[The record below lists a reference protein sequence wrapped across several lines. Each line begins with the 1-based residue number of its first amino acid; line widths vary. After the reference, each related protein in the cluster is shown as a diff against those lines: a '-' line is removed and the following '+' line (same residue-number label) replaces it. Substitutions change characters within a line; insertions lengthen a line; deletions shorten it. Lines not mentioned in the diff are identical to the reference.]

1 MGKPAVVGPV
11 TFGIFRPIFE
21 YGFCDRPGVGTRD
34 AENGHRRL
42 LASGNGRNDRVKKAF
57 AVSFDQILAS
67 APSDNPTDSPN
78 NRNNDLKLSLHSNS
92 KQQFS
97 RGYVD
102 SMHDTSHQFNLMR
115 IASETLN
122 VQIKVYMTFMGKL
135 SSRKIGRKGVD
146 KVYLFMN
153 AKEQFTL
160 LLKARCARREADDFF
175 QQVISAHSFWSGYKL
190 RHLHHDRNA
199 V

>member
-1 MGKPAVVGPV
+1 MNSNIWDSDSWTV
-11 TFGIFRPIFE
+11 THLLESQGLIFGCSDYFDECKDLFSSNPSIFP
-21 YGFCDRPGVGTRD
+21 
-34 AENGHRRL
+34 
-42 LASGNGRNDRVKKAF
+42 
-57 AVSFDQILAS
+57 VSFDQILAS

-199 V
+199 A